1 MITAIRL
8 EFLKLRTTRMW
19 PGMLALGGGLTILV
33 AVTESAR
40 SGTGGIVPSLA
51 THAGQHDILTTTGFG
66 LLVSMIYGTTVVT
79 GEFRHKTITD
89 TYLDQPDRGRVLSVK
104 VIVAGLTGALF
115 GLLAAAIT
123 TSAATGFTAAKGY
136 HFAYS
141 AATVARYGAGAVAGA
156 ALLAAVGAG
165 LGALIRSQLTAAI
178 AVFAWAFAVEA
189 LLGAVDKPLTPYLPV
204 IAASTMAGANDRAT
218 MPPVPSGITALP
230 LAGAGALLAGLA
242 VVLTIAAAV
251 TTARR
256 DII

>member
-19 PGMLALGGGLTILV
+19 LGLLALGSGLTTLV

-40 SGTGGIVPSLA
+40 SGGAGIVPSLA
-51 THAGQHDILTTTGFG
+51 TLAGQRDVLTTTGFG

-89 TYLDQPDRGRVLSVK
+89 TYLDQPDRVRVLAAK

-123 TSAATGFTAAKGY
+123 TGAATGFTAARGY

-165 LGALIRSQLTAAI
+165 LGALLRSQLAAAI
-178 AVFAWAFAVEA
+178 VVFAWGFAVE
-189 LLGAVDKPLTPYLPV
+189 
-204 IAASTMAGANDRAT
+204 
-218 MPPVPSGITALP
+218 
-230 LAGAGALLAGLA
+230 
-242 VVLTIAAAV
+242 
-251 TTARR
+251 
-256 DII
+256 